1 MSYEV
6 WPGPMEGVA
15 QEAFVRTANELR
27 LIERWMTPFCR
38 LSCALP
44 HTGKLRNF
52 LAPFAAGNL
61 PVTVQLMGVDPELTA
76 AAATIFADLGAAGI
90 NLNFGCP
97 SNRVTAGNAGGGAW
111 KHPDDILRICAACR
125 KVLPPQVPLSIKC
138 RAGWDDPAAVN
149 TLLPKLAADALAD
162 KIFFHYRTVSEH
174 YSSAPLLCRE
184 QRFQAAVMA
193 AAPLPVI
200 LNGDISTAAEA
211 DALVKC
217 CGGAGVMCARTWMRD
232 PWLLRRIAGNDAP
245 DPEQGR
251 EDFFAAFLQTAPPP
265 GAKLEL
271 ARMLWGSNSLRFR
284 ELLPHP

>member
-44 HTGKLRNF
+44 HTGKLRSF

-61 PVTVQLMGVDPELTA
+61 PVTVQLMGVDPELIA
-76 AAATIFADLGAAGI
+76 AAAAIFADLGAAGI

-125 KVLPPQVPLSIKC
+125 KVLPPHMRSPLQ
-138 RAGWDDPAAVN
+138 P
-149 TLLPKLAADALAD
+149 LPKKKEKPRKGTRRWRAQQEKEKKLAKRAAIRNVYAL
-162 KIFFHYRTVSEH
+162 
-174 YSSAPLLCRE
+174 L
-184 QRFQAAVMA
+184 
-193 AAPLPVI
+193 
-200 LNGDISTAAEA
+200 EA
-211 DALVKC
+211 
-217 CGGAGVMCARTWMRD
+217 
-232 PWLLRRIAGNDAP
+232 I
-245 DPEQGR
+245 
-251 EDFFAAFLQTAPPP
+251 
-265 GAKLEL
+265 
-271 ARMLWGSNSLRFR
+271 
-284 ELLPHP
+284 